1 MHHAGVVSA
10 LRGGGTVRLH
20 ADEGEI
26 GGGAEHGAEAAG
38 GEAGASLLHEG
49 EGGSLVLLLE
59 EVDDLG
65 VDAETRGGVGGLAEK
80 TRRETLRGERMR
92 GVRIGAGQRDER
104 ERERGGHGRGVVW
117 GE

>member
-1 MHHAGVVSA
+1 M
-10 LRGGGTVRLH
+10 
-20 ADEGEI
+20 
-26 GGGAEHGAEAAG
+26 
-38 GEAGASLLHEG
+38 
-49 EGGSLVLLLE
+49 LLE

-80 TRRETLRGERMR
+80 TRGETLRERRGMR